1 MLSSTSGLA
10 MLLRLAGLAAVL
22 LVTQGTFEGTLRVR
36 TIELT
41 LEEDGL
47 KESWLTMSPAA
58 LAAREDASVD
68 SSGVQIKGMVMRLAN
83 KEGGEGYGLLDFGRR
98 VMVMVDPGSRAY
110 FEVPLPAGAPSST
123 ATAPGSQLVKP
134 LGQTR
139 KINGI
144 NVTGYEVRSSDQI
157 IRAWMTQD
165 FPGLTGMFRTAAAQ
179 MGDPGDDDP
188 DDAALS
194 QLMRHGFPV
203 LMITLTDR
211 SLKIEET
218 VSIERAALSADL
230 FKVPAGFTKQTIPG
244 GP

>member
-1 MLSSTSGLA
+1 
-10 MLLRLAGLAAVL
+10 MLLRLACLTAAVL
-22 LVTQGTFEGTLRVR
+22 VTQAPAFEGTLRLR
-36 TIELT
+36 TIEVT

-47 KESWLTMSPAA
+47 KESWLTVSPAA

-68 SSGVQIKGMVMRLAN
+68 SSGVQIKGTVMRLAN
-83 KEGGEGYGLLDFGRR
+83 KDGGEGYGLLDFGRH
-98 VMVMVDPGSRAY
+98 VMVMVDPASRAY
-110 FEVPLPAGAPSST
+110 FEVPLPAGAPP
-123 ATAPGSQLVKP
+123 AAGAPGRQLVKP

-165 FPGLTGMFRTAAAQ
+165 FPGLSGTFRTAAAQ
-179 MGDPGDDDP
+179 MGDHDEGDLE
-188 DDAALS
+188 DAAMS
-194 QLMRHGFPV
+194 HLMRHGFPV

-230 FKVPAGFTKQTIPG
+230 FKVPAGFTRQTLPG

>member
-1 MLSSTSGLA
+1 
-10 MLLRLAGLAAVL
+10 MLLRLACLTAAVL
-22 LVTQGTFEGTLRVR
+22 VTQAPAFEGTLRLR
-36 TIELT
+36 TIEVT

-47 KESWLTMSPAA
+47 KESWLTVAPAA

-68 SSGVQIKGMVMRLAN
+68 SSGVQIKGTVMRLAN
-83 KEGGEGYGLLDFGRR
+83 KEGGEGYALLDFGRH
-98 VMVMVDPGSRAY
+98 VMVMVDPASRAY
-110 FEVPLPAGAPSST
+110 IEMPLPAGAPPQA
-123 ATAPGSQLVKP
+123 ATAPGRQLVKP

-165 FPGLTGMFRTAAAQ
+165 FPGLTGTFRTAAAQ
-179 MGDPGDDDP
+179 MGDHDEDDP
-188 DDAALS
+188 DDAAMS

-211 SLKIEET
+211 SLRIEET

-230 FKVPAGFTKQTIPG
+230 FKVPAGFTRQTLPG

>member
-1 MLSSTSGLA
+1 
-10 MLLRLAGLAAVL
+10 MLLRLACLTAAVL
-22 LVTQGTFEGTLRVR
+22 VTQAPTFEGTLRMR
-36 TIELT
+36 TIEVT

-47 KESWLTMSPAA
+47 KESWLTVSPTA

-68 SSGVQIKGMVMRLAN
+68 SSGVQIKGTVMRLVN
-83 KEGGEGYGLLDFGRR
+83 KDGGEGYALLDFGRH
-98 VMVMVDPGSRAY
+98 VMVMVDPASRAY
-110 FEVPLPAGAPSST
+110 FELPLPAGAPPA
-123 ATAPGSQLVKP
+123 ATAPGRPLVKP

-165 FPGLTGMFRTAAAQ
+165 FPGLTGTFRTAAAR
-179 MGDPGDDDP
+179 MGDHDEDDP
-188 DDAALS
+188 EDAARS
-194 QLMRHGFPV
+194 QLMGHGFPV

-218 VSIERAALSADL
+218 VSIERTALSADL
-230 FKVPAGFTKQTIPG
+230 FKVPAGFTRQTLPG